1 MYITNFFNIHIK
13 VNNRLHNSLDN
24 DPSLS
29 ITTSLAG
36 LLILTGESQTP
47 WTNSTIV
54 GVPGNPYYGVGYLNR
69 STALVNVSLNEF
81 ANSLKNMNLDF
92 SYDYAVAV
100 TK

>member
-1 MYITNFFNIHIK
+1 MND
-13 VNNRLHNSLDN
+13 RLYKSLDN

-29 ITTSLAG
+29 ITTSLAKV
-36 LLILTGESQTP
+36 LIITDESQTP
-47 WTNSTIV
+47 WTNSSIV
-54 GVPGNPYYGVGYLNR
+54 GVPGYPYYGVGSRYR
-69 STALVNVSLNEF
+69 STAQANVSLNEF